1 MPTTALTDFLKT
13 LFGGLKLLLLLRP
26 ATALLRPAL
35 HYPALLAVLTASSI
49 GVDYLLTEPP
59 RAFLLDGLQTL
70 CTDGLLLLVGC
81 ILAARLVGKPQ
92 HGFTLAVWLASALL
106 LWLGL
111 LVELLAVAL
120 QARGLLTPLAADLLL
135 WGQVVLWLLV
145 IVRMLALIGVS
156 LKGWR
161 GGAAAVLVATLNV
174 APWLAGLSAWPWFES
189 IAPAPGVVAPLPP
202 IASERV
208 LYNQPRLL
216 DRAIRGLAPER
227 PGHTDLYWIAFAG
240 DGTESVFRNEVEY
253 LQQLMEQRF
262 DARDRG
268 LVLINHPDTIDRR
281 PLATRTALARALR
294 GIASRMDPK
303 EDLLLVFLTLHG
315 SEDHQLVVQMPPL
328 PLDPIDPDWLT
339 RTLDRSGVGP
349 QLVIVSACF
358 SGGFLPALTSPSRMV
373 MTAARADRPSFGCG
387 PDSEVTY
394 FGRALLVDALN
405 RTIDFPQAFELARR
419 GVEVRERR
427 EGFEPSE
434 PQLAVGEVAARR
446 IESWRVQYEE
456 PELVVPFF
464 PADSYAP

>member
-26 ATALLRPAL
+26 ADGLLRPAL
-35 HYPALLAVLTASSI
+35 HYPALLAVLAASGI
-49 GVDYLLTEPP
+49 ATDYLLTDAP

-81 ILAARLVGKPQ
+81 ILASRLAGKPQ
-92 HGFTLAVWLASALL
+92 HGFTLAVWLGSALL
-106 LWLGL
+106 LWSGL
-111 LVELLAVAL
+111 LVEGLAAAL
-120 QARGLLTPLAADLLL
+120 RHRGLLTPLAAELLL
-135 WGQVVLWLLV
+135 WGQVALWLLV
-145 IVRMLALIGVS
+145 ILRMLALIGVPLRRWQGS
-156 LKGWR
+156 T
-161 GGAAAVLVATLNV
+161 AALLIATLNI

-189 IAPAPGVVAPLPP
+189 TAPAPGAAAALPP
-202 IASERV
+202 LAQERV

-216 DRAIRGLAPER
+216 DRAIRNLAPER

-240 DGTESVFRNEVEY
+240 DGSESVFRNEAEY
-253 LQQLMEQRF
+253 LEQLMEQRF

-268 LVLINHPDTIDRR
+268 LVLVNHPDTIDRR

-294 GIASRMDPK
+294 GIAGRMDPK

-328 PLDPIDPDWLT
+328 PLDPIDPDWLK
-339 RTLDRSGVGP
+339 RTLDRSGLGP
-349 QLVIVSACF
+349 QLVIVSACY
-358 SGGFLPALTSPSRMV
+358 SGGFLPALEAPTRMV
-373 MTAARADRPSFGCG
+373 MTAARSDRPSFGCG
-387 PDSEVTY
+387 PDSELTY

-419 GVEVRERR
+419 GVEARERR
-427 EGFEPSE
+427 EGFDPSE
-434 PQLAVGEVAARR
+434 PQLVVGDIAAQR
-446 IESWRVQYEE
+446 IESWLTQYEE